1 MAIASVHPSSPFS
14 RELKCNNPL
23 PQSEAEL
30 LDSLLKAQNSELSTL
45 DSEIQQLQ
53 QALDTCRARQRKLG
67 DAVQAHKS
75 LLSPIRRL
83 PEELL
88 QQIFLL
94 CRTAHRMPLL
104 SQDEAPLLLTRICRD
119 WRNLALSTPALWDSI
134 HIPIPYNFAEEQI
147 QFHLRRAE
155 RWLDMAKQSP
165 LSISLYSGC
174 GKSTP
179 DEGPLEA
186 FLRRVVI
193 DRAPRIRH
201 LQLELEEELVSFIGS
216 AIPVDSWVMLEKVAL
231 RGIEW
236 GTDIPGLSVWEASK
250 LRSVVWESVKADV
263 FCLELNWKEL
273 EEIKISEDGRDG
285 TNWDEEWDAFSA
297 SQAHAL
303 IFDSPKLRRLKIN
316 INSDAA
322 QFWLNGCPHHHK
334 VTWATPLVLPHLTTL
349 ELLDVYL
356 DPASSPVTFLRGLQL
371 PALENLTY
379 KLLSRAGYPVRPDS
393 PLAPLPHGEAHPL
406 VSFLNLQKGPI
417 RMKTFKVSHPW
428 TMSQADFVDCLRKMP
443 MLERLWVADRR
454 RIFESSL
461 KADPMSDVSP
471 NAALL
476 RLLQPPV
483 LDPSQALCPR
493 LTDLRFDRMEECE
506 FDDVESF
513 VRDRLHL
520 ANAFP
525 LLHSI
530 LPAIHT
536 SQAISSS
543 SPKEAFGSLPA
554 SRSGVSRLRRI
565 YIGLTKPT
573 PDFVPR
579 DYGPNRAGP
588 ACALEDDLW
597 ELGVEARIMLLP
609 LEYEEEIRKYTK
621 EKYKPYEGLPFGCR
635 SSSYY
640 EPEWPWH

>member
-1 MAIASVHPSSPFS
+1 MAIASVHPSSLFS
-14 RELKCNNPL
+14 RDLKCNKPL
-23 PQSEAEL
+23 PQSKAEL
-30 LDSLLKAQNSELSTL
+30 LDSLLEAQNSELSTL
-45 DSEIQQLQ
+45 DNEIQQLQ
-53 QALDTCRARQRKLG
+53 QAFDTCRARQRKLG

-83 PEELL
+83 PQELL

-119 WRNLALSTPALWDSI
+119 WRNLALNAPALWDSI
-134 HIPIPYNFAEEQI
+134 HIPIPYNFTEEQI

-165 LSISLYSGC
+165 LSISLYSG
-174 GKSTP
+174 
-179 DEGPLEA
+179 
-186 FLRRVVI
+186 
-193 DRAPRIRH
+193 
-201 LQLELEEELVSFIGS
+201 FIGS
-216 AIPVDSWVMLEKVAL
+216 AIPADSWAMLEKVAL

-236 GTDIPGLSVWEASK
+236 GTDIPGLNVWEASK
-250 LRSVVWESVKADV
+250 LRSVVWESVKADA

-303 IFDSPKLRRLKIN
+303 IFDSPKLRHLKIN
-316 INSDAA
+316 INADAT
-322 QFWLNGCPHHHK
+322 QFWLNGCPHHHQ
-334 VTWATPLVLPHLTTL
+334 VTWETPLVLPQLTTL

-356 DPASSPVTFLRGLQL
+356 DPASSPVTFLCGLQL

-379 KLLSRAGYPVRPDS
+379 KLLSRAGYPVRADS
-393 PLAPLPHGEAHPL
+393 PLAPLPDGEAHPL
-406 VSFLNLQKGPI
+406 VSFLNSQKEPI
-417 RMKTFKVSHPW
+417 RIRRFKVSHPW
-428 TMSQADFVDCLRKMP
+428 TMSQADFVCCLGRMP

-476 RLLQPPV
+476 RRLQPPV
-483 LDPSQALCPR
+483 LDPLQALCSR
-493 LTDLRFDRMEECE
+493 LTDLRFDRMEQCE

-513 VRDRLHL
+513 VRDRLRL

-530 LPAIHT
+530 LPATHT
-536 SQAISSS
+536 NQAISLS
-543 SPKEAFGSLPA
+543 SPSEAFGSPPA

-609 LEYEEEIRKYTK
+609 MEYEEEIRKYTK
-621 EKYKPYEGLPFGCR
+621 EKYNPYEGLPFGCR